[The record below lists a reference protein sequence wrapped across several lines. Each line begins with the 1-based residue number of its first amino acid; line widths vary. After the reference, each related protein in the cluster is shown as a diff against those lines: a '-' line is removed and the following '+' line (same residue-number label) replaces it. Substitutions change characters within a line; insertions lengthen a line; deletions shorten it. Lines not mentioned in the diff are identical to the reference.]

1 MSRPCGSKRPHLERL
16 RSGARHH
23 AGVITKIDE
32 PFSMDFVKILRVQM
46 IDIFKG
52 VNSKCCFPDDVIV
65 VPNRRTANWLKDS

>member
-1 MSRPCGSKRPHLERL
+1 
-16 RSGARHH
+16 
-23 AGVITKIDE
+23 
-32 PFSMDFVKILRVQM
+32 MDFVKILRVM